1 MAIDDLV
8 TERQLEL
15 IRGIAR
21 KAIPDFGDYHG
32 EEMYEYL
39 DPLVQ
44 AVYGRACR
52 ALNRGQ
58 ASMLIDDL
66 MYNSG
71 DSDVEPDYQ
80 SIV

>member
-1 MAIDDLV
+1 MALDDIV

-21 KAIPDFGDYHG
+21 KAIPDFGEYHG

-39 DPLVQ
+39 DPLVR
-44 AVYGRACR
+44 AVYGAPCR

-71 DSDVEPDYQ
+71 DSEVEPEWQ
-80 SIV
+80 SII

>member
-1 MAIDDLV
+1 MAIGDPV
-8 TERQLEL
+8 TDRQLEL

-21 KAIPDFGDYHG
+21 RGIPDFGDYHG

-44 AVYGRACR
+44 RVYGVGCR
-52 ALNRGQ
+52 DLNRGQ

-71 DSDVEPDYQ
+71 DSDKEPDYE
-80 SIV
+80 SII

>member
-1 MAIDDLV
+1 MAVDDLV

-21 KAIPDFGDYHG
+21 KAIPDFGEYHG
-32 EEMYEYL
+32 EAMYEYL

-44 AVYGRACR
+44 AVYGRPCR
-52 ALNRGQ
+52 QLNRGQ